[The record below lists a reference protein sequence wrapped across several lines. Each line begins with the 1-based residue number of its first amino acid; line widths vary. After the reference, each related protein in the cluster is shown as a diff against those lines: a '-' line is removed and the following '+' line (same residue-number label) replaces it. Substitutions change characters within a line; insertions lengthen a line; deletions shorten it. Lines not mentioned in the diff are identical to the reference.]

1 MPHGRVNGAH
11 QFAQFG
17 GNLIFP
23 LYIFFVFPLK
33 ILIQPVLDGY
43 PAAGKVALVSVQ
55 TQAVFK
61 IAATL
66 PWTYGKRINTAGTGT
81 GRVDGTAP
89 IRKEDAGAVVV
100 NSAYGVEACERGRLD
115 NLMRDNNISVPP
127 SDGDSGYWLKRGD
140 AAAQSKSDVV
150 YCKDRATLAEK
161 EADFVI
167 RGITNWIIQGHVLG
181 DLVKFYAVKGG
192 FFRYFYPSD
201 DGESKFGDEKLNG
214 DACHYAFDE
223 HLLKATADKVAQIT
237 GIDVYGGDAIITED
251 GNFYIID
258 FNDWPSFS
266 RCRDIAA
273 DAIAK
278 LTNKKNSLN
287 KIKI

>member
-1 MPHGRVNGAH
+1 M
-11 QFAQFG
+11 
-17 GNLIFP
+17 
-23 LYIFFVFPLK
+23 K
-33 ILIQPVLDGY
+33 IIAVRRDDRFSPN
-43 PAAGKVALVSVQ
+43 SVEKDRAIL
-55 TQAVFK
+55 QAVCDRLPYEVVMIDECKLSADDEADMFLSM
-61 IAATL
+61 ARLPETL
-66 PWTYGKRINTAGTGT
+66 NLLKA
-81 GRVDGTAP
+81 
-89 IRKEDAGAVVV
+89 KEDAGAVVV